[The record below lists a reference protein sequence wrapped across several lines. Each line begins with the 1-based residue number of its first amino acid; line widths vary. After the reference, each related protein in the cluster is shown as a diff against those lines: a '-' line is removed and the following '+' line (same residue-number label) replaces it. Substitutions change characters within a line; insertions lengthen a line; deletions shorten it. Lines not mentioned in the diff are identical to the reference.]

1 MVVGLD
7 CKQIFFV
14 NKGKD
19 GWRTSQEV
27 VKLRANDASIHVMLF
42 TAKMLMP
49 KGAFDKAK
57 TDDVLAGQVCWTLRE
72 VP

>member
-7 CKQIFFV
+7 YKRIVFV
-14 NKGKD
+14 NEGKD

-27 VKLRANDASIHVMLF
+27 VKRANDASIMMF
-42 TAKMLMP
+42 AAKMLMP

-57 TDDVLAGQVCWTLRE
+57 TDDVLAGQVRWTLRE